1 MKFRTK
7 PAEVEAFQYDGDF
20 MGSDGRYYVPRWAVD
35 AFERGVLYFDEING
49 IPAELFIETPGG
61 AAHVAL
67 DDYVV
72 QDSEGNLYPCKAE
85 LFEKLFDYAED

>member
-1 MKFRTK
+1 MKFRAK
-7 PAEVEAFQYDGDF
+7 PVEVEAFQYDGDL
-20 MGSDGRYYVPRWAVD
+20 MNSNGYYVPQWAVD
-35 AFERGVLYFDEING
+35 AFERGILYYGELGD
-49 IPAELFIETPGG
+49 IPAELFVETPDG